1 MSIYAKLAQARVM
14 LQDEGLQKTGK
25 NYFIQVKTA
34 KTLDNGKIAYENG
47 PMPYFELGDFLPK
60 INKIFNELK
69 MCSVVS
75 FTEQLATLTIFDA
88 ESDGKVEFTSPMPK
102 VPTQNAKGDIGSNA
116 LMQSIGALETYQ
128 RRYLYVS
135 ALEIVESDAIDSQDF
150 SQEKNDTVQKKQ
162 ESQKRSS
169 ESASPSSN
177 YTQGDY
183 SAVVKKL
190 KQKLEDK
197 SKEELSS
204 VYNMSIKYLQ
214 EKYPDLIDE
223 YNLMYNDYVLN
234 LM

>member
-34 KTLDNGKIAYENG
+34 KTLDNGKIAYENE

-102 VPTQNAKGDIGSNA
+102 VPTQNAKGDIGSNT

-183 SAVVKKL
+183 SAVVVKL
-190 KQKLEDK
+190 KQKLEGK

-214 EKYPDLIDE
+214 EKYPDLINE
-223 YNLMYNDYVLN
+223 YNLMYNDYLLN

>member
-34 KTLDNGKIAYENG
+34 KTLDNGKIAYENE

-102 VPTQNAKGDIGSNA
+102 VPTQNAKGDIGSNT

-183 SAVVKKL
+183 SAVVVKL
-190 KQKLEDK
+190 KQKLEGK

-214 EKYPDLIDE
+214 EKYPDLINE